1 MLYGKRRKFRLI
13 YQLDMM
19 GCGPSC
25 LAMIMDFYG
34 KRIEVKEISN
44 VTYMSKHGVSL
55 RSISMAAESFGFKT
69 MGGCISIDTLIGK
82 ATLPCIAYWE
92 QNHFVVIY
100 KINTSVNFYR

>member
-1 MLYGKRRKFRLI
+1 MLCGKRRKFRLI

-19 GCGPSC
+19 GCDPSC

-69 MGGCISIDTLIGK
+69 MGGWRMHS
-82 ATLPCIAYWE
+82 Y
-92 QNHFVVIY
+92 
-100 KINTSVNFYR
+100 